1 MRCVACRRPLTNPVS
16 KRQGYGPDCLKK
28 AVKAGTAPL
37 EALEELAAYQRAKP
51 KKPKASKQSAPEV
64 IRCDKTLD
72 LFDQLRDAALDDL
85 NKAVSVCRSVGI
97 EVTVT
102 IGETE

>member
-1 MRCVACRRPLTNPVS
+1 M
-16 KRQGYGPDCLKK
+16 RQGIGPDCLKK

-51 KKPKASKQSAPEV
+51 KKQKAPKQDVP

-72 LFDQLRDAALDDL
+72 LFDALKDAALDDL
-85 NKAVSVCRSVGI
+85 HKSAETCRSFGMA
-97 EVTVT
+97 VT
-102 IGETE
+102 ITIEKNE